1 MGNKK
6 IDLTTLERKDL
17 IQYCRDN
24 NIDVRTKDDTKTIL
38 KKALKAI
45 ESASDTK
52 VPDIKPKAAV
62 APKAASKAA
71 PKKEVKKEVS
81 KKTKKE
87 TKQAP
92 ITKSSSKPTKGQTV
106 TVKKEKVSEEPKKDF
121 VPVTFKSVGQNVIV
135 IVDGSQYS
143 KKEELKEER
152 EKIKNLVGEI
162 NNSKDDSRKNAL
174 VNIFKEKQKFFEKNP
189 EEALKDQSV
198 EELLAKITDPALQE
212 ALASKLKVEVKKK
225 VEEAPK
231 TQADPT
237 TRGIRREKPYR

>member
-6 IDLTTLERKDL
+6 IDLTKLERKDL

-38 KKALKAI
+38 KKALKAV
-45 ESASDTK
+45 ELLSDTK
-52 VPDIKPKAAV
+52 VPDAKPKSAI
-62 APKAASKAA
+62 APKAA
-71 PKKEVKKEVS
+71 PKKEVKKEV
-81 KKTKKE
+81 KKE
-87 TKQAP
+87 TIKP
-92 ITKSSSKPTKGQTV
+92 IKGKTV
-106 TVKKEKVSEEPKKDF
+106 VVKKEKSF
-121 VPVTFKSVGQNVIV
+121 VPVTFKSIGQNVIV

-143 KKEELKEER
+143 KKEELKEQR
-152 EKIKNLVGEI
+152 EKIKNLVEEI
-162 NNSKDDSRKNAL
+162 NTFKDDSKKDAL
-174 VNIFKEKQKFFEKNP
+174 VNIFKEKQKFLEKNP

-231 TQADPT
+231 TKAAPSNRT
-237 TRGIRREKPYR
+237 GEKPYS